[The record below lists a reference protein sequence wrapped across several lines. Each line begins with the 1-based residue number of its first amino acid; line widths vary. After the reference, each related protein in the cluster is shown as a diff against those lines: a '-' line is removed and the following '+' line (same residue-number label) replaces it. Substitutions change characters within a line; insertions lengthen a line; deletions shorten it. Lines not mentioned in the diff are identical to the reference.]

1 MSSSGMAVFA
11 IGVGCGVVAVV
22 GGALTVAPQASSP
35 PPASVVAPGVD
46 GGPSWTLSDV
56 APAAPAPGTT
66 TVEAGETAGQA
77 MDVDAVLAET
87 GDPNP
92 YSWYRWHLIR
102 PGDTRIRVRDLIGA
116 PSAEEGNGKAYFF
129 QKQADVPSS
138 PGHERHKV
146 EFYDNKVREWICD
159 YIDNSHS
166 HRPELFSDA
175 ARWSLITP
183 GSSLRDVVGQLGEPT
198 RYRSQAIK
206 GQLRLVKLEY
216 RVPQGGSGFV
226 ILDVQDRV
234 AHVERPGGS

>member
-35 PPASVVAPGVD
+35 TPASVVAPGVD
-46 GGPSWTLSDV
+46 GGPSWTLSDF

-77 MDVDAVLAET
+77 VDVDAVLAET

-102 PGDTRIRVRDLIGA
+102 PGADPIRVRDLIGE
-116 PSAEEGNGKAYFF
+116 PSGERRGSAVY
-129 QKQADVPSS
+129 QYLKQPDVPSAQ
-138 PGHERHKV
+138 GKDFHDVTFYNGKV
-146 EFYDNKVREWICD
+146 WTWTCD
-159 YIDNSHS
+159 YIDNSHN

-183 GSSLRDVVGQLGEPT
+183 GSSLRDVVSQLGEPT
-198 RYRSQAIK
+198 RYRSQAMD
-206 GQLRLVKLEY
+206 GQLTLVKLEY